1 MLEWSDTSTGG
12 GVWWSRRRC
21 SRGPPTLHTNLQA
34 SRGGGGEVHNPAGG
48 AWGVGGELGL
58 GARFL
63 GLERVKG
70 EEEDRS
76 RARIIV

>member
-1 MLEWSDTSTGG
+1 MGCGGVVGG
-12 GVWWSRRRC
+12 GAVEV
-21 SRGPPTLHTNLQA
+21 PPPFTPPCKPA
-34 SRGGGGEVHNPAGG
+34 GGGGGEVHNPAGG

-63 GLERVKG
+63 GMERVKG